1 MRTNGIR
8 PALMLATLA
17 MVGIVPLAG
26 AAERQLSLGEALGMA
41 LDRNETLTIG
51 REQYAASKAA
61 VDAANGA
68 YDQFFDLEAAW
79 QKTNDPTTSLQVGNS
94 WIVPDNQARSLT
106 MGLRQLLPT
115 GGSLALRARG
125 GRETTNLS
133 LAQLS
138 PAYGTQLGVELR
150 QPLLRDR
157 SIDEAR
163 FEVRSA
169 QADQTNARAA
179 LKRTVCETAAATER
193 AYWSLVAVRLGVQ
206 VKEEAVKLAEEQLQ
220 QTQLRIDSGAA
231 PKTEIAQP
239 RAELERRRDELLS
252 AREIQ
257 SRAENGLKLQILAD
271 GDPAWNETIVP
282 SESIGVQVV
291 PVNVAASLEK
301 ALASRPELAQA
312 GAALERR
319 RVETKFA
326 DNGVRPSLDA
336 VASYDRFGQAG
347 TPLSGSSVTSG
358 GFDESLQNL
367 KDNQFN
373 AARLALVLGLPIRN
387 SSARATAES
396 ARHVQKQA
404 EAELALARKN
414 IRAEV
419 LDAAAALETAGQRI
433 EAARSGREAAE
444 IQLASEKDRYDTG
457 LSTNFLVLTRQNQL
471 SQSRLDEL
479 SALTDYHAAQIEM
492 ARADGSLIEARGI
505 VVEPKNEK
513 RK

>member
-1 MRTNGIR
+1 MRTNRIR
-8 PALMLATLA
+8 RALTLATLA
-17 MVGIVPLAG
+17 MVGVVPLAG
-26 AAERQLSLGEALGMA
+26 AAERQLTLNEALAMA

-51 REQYAASKAA
+51 REQLAASRAA
-61 VDAANGA
+61 VDAASGA
-68 YDQFFDLEAAW
+68 
-79 QKTNDPTTSLQVGNS
+79 NDPTTSLQVGNS
-94 WIVPDNQARSLT
+94 WIVPDNTARSLT

-157 SIDEAR
+157 SIDDAR
-163 FEVRSA
+163 FSVRSA
-169 QADQTNARAA
+169 QADRTGAQAA
-179 LKRTVCETAAATER
+179 LKRTVSETAAATER
-193 AYWSLVAVRLGVQ
+193 AYWALVAVRLAVG

-220 QTQLRIDSGAA
+220 QTQLRIDSGSV
-231 PKTEIAQP
+231 PRTELAQP

-252 AREIQ
+252 AREFEA
-257 SRAENGLKLQILAD
+257 RAENGLKLQILAEN
-271 GDPAWNETIVP
+271 DPGWNETLVP
-282 SESIGVQVV
+282 SESIGVEVK
-291 PVNVAASLEK
+291 PVDVQASLNQ
-301 ALASRPELAQA
+301 ALAARPELAQA
-312 GAALERR
+312 GATLERR

-347 TPLSGSSVTSG
+347 TPLGSTSIENG
-358 GFDESLQNL
+358 GLDESIQSL

-404 EAELALARKN
+404 EAELALTRKN

-444 IQLASEKDRYDTG
+444 TQLASEKDRYDTG

-471 SQSRLDEL
+471 SQARLDEL

-492 ARADGSLIEARGI
+492 ARADGSLIESRGI